1 MLSVV
6 GEDGMSLRE
15 SLNVLVKQKKPVPKE
30 LINPT
35 KFPILV
41 KKVWDWFIQLDSF
54 RQNGMERQPLSEM
67 EIGWFFRNRKIE
79 VEVWQLD
86 LIRKLD
92 QVSFEKR
99 K

>member
-6 GEDGMSLRE
+6 GEDGVSLRDTLKAVE
-15 SLNVLVKQKKPVPKE
+15 KQTGRTPKE
-30 LINPT
+30 LPNPT
-35 KFPILV
+35 EFPILV
-41 KKVWDWFIQLDSF
+41 GDVWEWFIQLDSF